1 LRVIANYKD
10 LGASVIRDPKKAL
23 EAAQSRVTDPA
34 ILAELAS
41 SEHVFVREAVALN
54 PKTTAQTLSALAPDS
69 LDTHDAFRVAIAVL
83 SNPNTPEE
91 VLPRLGALAGVVLPE
106 RYTSRN
112 FWARMFLDAL
122 AGHPRVTAEILGCL
136 LDPTVT
142 PQHVRDRISRRS
154 TNRGVL
160 EALASDPSGSIR
172 SRVARA
178 LTGG

>member
-1 LRVIANYKD
+1 MT
-10 LGASVIRDPKKAL
+10 RDPKKAQDAAL
-23 EAAQSRVTDPA
+23 SEATDPA
-34 ILAELAS
+34 ILAELAA

-54 PKTTAQTLSALAPDS
+54 SKTPPQSLSALAPDS
-69 LDTHDAFRVAIAVL
+69 LSAGNRLDADNAFRIALALL

-91 VLPRLGALAGVVLPE
+91 VLRRLGALAGVVPAE

-112 FWARMFLDAL
+112 SCAVMFLDAL
-122 AGHPRVTAEILGCL
+122 ARHPRVTAEILGCL
-136 LDPTVT
+136 LDPNVT
-142 PQHVRDRISRRS
+142 PKHVRDRISRRA

-178 LTGG
+178 LRGKG